1 MKNPDPDPYPVPQ
14 IYGSRSGRPKTYG
27 SGSGTLI
34 KSLSFVFKCMVAVPK
49 STWYP
54 LRNLVNFWYD
64 LFFRSPED
72 VKMMRA
78 KVKTGK
84 IVAPLAASSPNSPGP
99 VAEKGGLPN
108 ARSPKVAAAS
118 VSPRGRRLSRSS
130 EHSGDFLAIFPPL
143 SPVQIDVGLIF
154 FLILTFKKVHV
165 LSSLPYVSSCSSN
178 GF

>member
-1 MKNPDPDPYPVPQ
+1 MHTGGD
-14 IYGSRSGRPKTYG
+14 TEE
-27 SGSGTLI
+27 
-34 KSLSFVFKCMVAVPK
+34 
-49 STWYP
+49 YP
-54 LRNLVNFWYD
+54 LRNLAYFC
-64 LFFRSPED
+64 RSPED

-130 EHSGDFLAIFPPL
+130 EHSGD
-143 SPVQIDVGLIF
+143 
-154 FLILTFKKVHV
+154 H
-165 LSSLPYVSSCSSN
+165 
-178 GF
+178 